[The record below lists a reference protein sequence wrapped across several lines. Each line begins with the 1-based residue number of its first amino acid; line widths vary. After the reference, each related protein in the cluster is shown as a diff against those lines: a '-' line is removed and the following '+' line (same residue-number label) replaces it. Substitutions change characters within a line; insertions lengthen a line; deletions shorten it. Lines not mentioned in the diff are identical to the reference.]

1 MRKWLRQWLGITAI
15 EERLAAAP
23 REALD
28 QARIV
33 AEWMD
38 ERARHPPG
46 SPKHVAFTNRLREFG
61 IGD

>member
-1 MRKWLRQWLGITAI
+1 MRKLLRQWLGIVAI

-28 QARIV
+28 QARVI

-38 ERARHPPG
+38 ERAKHPPG
-46 SPKHVAFTNRLREFG
+46 SPRHVAFTNRLRG
-61 IGD
+61 LGVGD